1 MHLLVKDTAFDSKN
15 TREYDLSIRISAD
28 GFSFCIYHPLT
39 KTFVCCKHVDFS
51 VKDTKYY
58 RNQAIALC
66 EPYLAYEYRRTLVVF
81 ADEKSTLIPEGVFQP
96 ANYLNILHFNYPE
109 TKHSGYE
116 LFINNLTV
124 FSITNIFAVYTE
136 QITFWKEVFPSA
148 EFIHMH
154 TPLIDA
160 LLKES
165 KKEDI
170 QLVWLYIQPTS
181 IFLSYADKGKLIFSN
196 TFPIQSATD
205 IVYACGNV
213 FEQFGLSQHHTKLI
227 LTGNYTSK
235 SEIYSLLHTHFA
247 MLDEYALASD
257 IIIQSSC
264 KSSDIQK
271 LMDLLL
277 VPLCV

>member
-81 ADEKSTLIPEGVFQP
+81 ADEKNTLIPEGVFQP
-96 ANYLNILHFNYPE
+96 ADYLNILHFNYPE

-116 LFINNLTV
+116 LLINNLTV

-136 QITFWKEVFPSA
+136 QITFWKEVITRVSLCTEHVEA
-148 EFIHMH
+148 Q
-154 TPLIDA
+154 
-160 LLKES
+160 ES
-165 KKEDI
+165 
-170 QLVWLYIQPTS
+170 PP
-181 IFLSYADKGKLIFSN
+181 N
-196 TFPIQSATD
+196 T
-205 IVYACGNV
+205 
-213 FEQFGLSQHHTKLI
+213 
-227 LTGNYTSK
+227 
-235 SEIYSLLHTHFA
+235 
-247 MLDEYALASD
+247 
-257 IIIQSSC
+257 
-264 KSSDIQK
+264 
-271 LMDLLL
+271 
-277 VPLCV
+277 